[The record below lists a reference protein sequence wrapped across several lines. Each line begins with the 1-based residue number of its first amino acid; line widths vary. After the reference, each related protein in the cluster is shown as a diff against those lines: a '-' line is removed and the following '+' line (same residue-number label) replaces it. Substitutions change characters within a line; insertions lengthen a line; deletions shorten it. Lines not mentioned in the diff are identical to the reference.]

1 MPVKTGA
8 AKAWVCSVA
17 AVVACLVAWPAG
29 ARAEDAAA
37 PAAEAAQQPANPI
50 VLWELATHD
59 CHKSAEFFRTVFGWQ
74 TNFAEDVQYYRLPIA
89 DGESQLSGGIIFTL
103 AQAKLPFL
111 ALYIL
116 VDDIEAKAEAVTTA
130 GGLITEPPHEIS
142 PGVSICLFNEPS
154 GCTFAMI
161 QIKPKE

>member
-1 MPVKTGA
+1 MSITTSAPRRWVQAAAVGA
-8 AKAWVCSVA
+8 ALFGGT
-17 AVVACLVAWPAG
+17 VVASADG
-29 ARAEDAAA
+29 AAA
-37 PAAEAAQQPANPI
+37 PSGEAAQPANPI

-74 TNFAEDVQYYRLPIA
+74 ADFAEDVQYYRLPIA
-89 DGESQLSGGIIFTL
+89 GGESQLSGGIIFTL

-116 VDDIEAKAEAVTTA
+116 VDDIEAKAEAVTKA
-130 GGLITEPPHEIS
+130 GGLVTEPPHEIS
-142 PGVSICLFNEPS
+142 PGTSICLFNEPS

>member
-1 MPVKTGA
+1 MSRGTSDAHARRRA
-8 AKAWVCSVA
+8 AA
-17 AVVACLVAWPAG
+17 AVLCLLFAAVG
-29 ARAEDAAA
+29 ASAEDAAV
-37 PAAEAAQQPANPI
+37 PSTEAAPPANPI

-59 CHKSAEFFRTVFGWQ
+59 CHKSAEFFKMVFGWQ
-74 TNFAEDVQYYRLPIA
+74 ANFAEDVQYYRLPIA

-111 ALYIL
+111 TLYVL
-116 VDDIEAKAEAVTTA
+116 VDDIDAKAVAVTSA